1 MRGQVTEQNELF
13 SYIPLEAR
21 VPKQHPL
28 RRIKDLVD
36 PILEQLSPRFDAIYS
51 TTGRPSIPP
60 EMLLKA
66 LLLQVLYGI
75 RSEFLL
81 LEQIDF
87 NLLYR
92 WFVGLSPDDAVW
104 DESVFTKN
112 RNRLLRGQIADLFFH
127 EVVRVADKKK
137 LVSKEHF
144 TVDGTLIEAWASLK
158 SLIPKEDSEADS
170 GRNDDG
176 DPGNPNVDFRGEKRS
191 NQTHESSTD
200 PEAKIYTKASG
211 SAAKLNYMGH
221 VLMENR
227 SGLAVEAT
235 LTEAGFHAERDA
247 AIDMID
253 DLGTS
258 YGKTL
263 GADKAYDEEE
273 FCEALRDRRV
283 TPHVAQNIHK
293 NRQFSAIDGRTTR
306 HPGYEV
312 SCRKRKRVEEI
323 YGWLKGTI
331 LRRVHFRGLKRVGF
345 VFKFAIA
352 VYNLLRIS
360 NLAEQAAA

>member
-1 MRGQVTEQNELF
+1 MRGQTTEQNELF

-21 VPKQHPL
+21 VPERHPL
-28 RRIKDLVD
+28 RRIKALID
-36 PILEQLSPRFDAIYS
+36 PILERLSPHFDAIYS

-66 LLLQVLYGI
+66 LLLQILYGI

-92 WFVGLSPDDAVW
+92 WFVGLGPDDRVW

-112 RNRLLRGQIADLFFH
+112 RNRLLRGEIADVFFF

-137 LVSKEHF
+137 LISKEHF

-158 SLIPKEDSEADS
+158 SLVPKEETDADS
-170 GRNDDG
+170 KRDDDG
-176 DPGNPNVDFRGEKRS
+176 DPGNPSVNFRGEKRT

-200 PEAKIYTKASG
+200 PEAKIYTKSSG
-211 SAAKLNYMGH
+211 ATAKLNFMGH

-227 SGLAVEAT
+227 NGLAVEAT
-235 LTEAGFHAERDA
+235 LTPAGYHAEHDA
-247 AIDMID
+247 AVDMLD
-253 DLGTS
+253 DLDTS
-258 YGKTL
+258 YKKTL

-273 FCEALRDRRV
+273 FCEALRARGV

-293 NRQFSAIDGRTTR
+293 NRHYSAVDGRTTR
-306 HPGYEV
+306 HPGYAI
-312 SCRKRKRVEEI
+312 SSRKRKRVEEI

-331 LRRVHFRGLKRVGF
+331 LRRVHFRGMRRVGF
-345 VFKFAIA
+345 VFKFAVA

-360 NLAEQAAA
+360 NLTAETPA